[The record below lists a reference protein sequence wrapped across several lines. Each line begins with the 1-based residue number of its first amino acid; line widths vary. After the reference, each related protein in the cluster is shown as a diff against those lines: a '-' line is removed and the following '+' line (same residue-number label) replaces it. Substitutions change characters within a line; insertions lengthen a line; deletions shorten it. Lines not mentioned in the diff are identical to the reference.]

1 MQIISHSGC
10 QNTDG
15 WLRAEGKFNL
25 TRHATLQK
33 QGIGIHIA
41 KKQGIGIHIAIPTS
55 RTGTV
60 SVTAWR
66 TSAPPNPAPINL
78 IRGRARNIQIDDG
91 PPPPL
96 PTPPPPPSLP
106 LSLPP
111 PDPTIRWNMSCLVLF
126 LAVQFLSTWTVY
138 RTFPP
143 HPTPPELAVERAVG
157 RTRIKWPG
165 GGGNGATERNGTES
179 GRSSSSI
186 DQSLEVDIDS
196 GQSFKSASS
205 GRVKT
210 REERLEIR

>member
-25 TRHATLQK
+25 TRHATSQK

-91 PPPPL
+91 PPTPPL
-96 PTPPPPPSLP
+96 PTPPLLLLLRPSLSP
-106 LSLPP
+106 SL
-111 PDPTIRWNMSCLVLF
+111 L
-126 LAVQFLSTWTVY
+126 
-138 RTFPP
+138 
-143 HPTPPELAVERAVG
+143 PTPRYGEICRVSFFSSPFNFSARGQFTERFP
-157 RTRIKWPG
+157 RTRRRRNWLSKGRRTNPDKVT
-165 GGGNGATERNGTES
+165 GAEERRRRERSDGTERNGERKVLLEYRPIAR
-179 GRSSSSI
+179 GRYRF
-186 DQSLEVDIDS
+186 
-196 GQSFKSASS
+196 GTKF
-205 GRVKT
+205 
-210 REERLEIR
+210 